1 VIAKID
7 RDDVYGLLRRQ
18 SRQVW
23 VSASLLSAVF
33 ALGIAWLWRRREAH
47 SLRETLAGERQRQRL
62 QAQLVQS
69 QKLTSIGTL
78 AGGMAHEI
86 NNPITGVMNYAQLIR
101 DEVAGTN
108 ELVDTFASGILD
120 ESERVA
126 VLVRNLLRFS
136 KPESTEHLPAAPS
149 EIITDTLSMTRTAFK
164 HDGIEVETEVPE
176 GLPMVRCRRE
186 QIQQVLLNILSNA
199 RDALNELG
207 TDRPSGKR
215 IRITAGVHGRPD
227 RRTVRI
233 SVEDNGPGIPEEVCE
248 RVFDPFYTTK
258 RPDRG
263 TGLGLSVSYGIVRDH
278 DGALSVHSNPGE
290 GARFD
295 IELPVDETPTQANVT
310 PASGT

>member
-1 VIAKID
+1 
-7 RDDVYGLLRRQ
+7 
-18 SRQVW
+18 
-23 VSASLLSAVF
+23 
-33 ALGIAWLWRRREAH
+33 
-47 SLRETLAGERQRQRL
+47 
-62 QAQLVQS
+62 
-69 QKLTSIGTL
+69 
-78 AGGMAHEI
+78 
-86 NNPITGVMNYAQLIR
+86 
-101 DEVAGTN
+101 
-108 ELVDTFASGILD
+108 
-120 ESERVA
+120 
-126 VLVRNLLRFS
+126 
-136 KPESTEHLPAAPS
+136 
-149 EIITDTLSMTRTAFK
+149 
-164 HDGIEVETEVPE
+164 
-176 GLPMVRCRRE
+176 MVRCRRE